1 MFDLFNEILQ
11 TMRTNKLRTILTG
24 IAVAWGIFM
33 LIVLLGFAKGV
44 RTAFEDS
51 PMGQTSN
58 VLQLWSGRTSMPF
71 NGLGAGRTIPVRE
84 RDMKA
89 LRHDIVDN
97 VSAVSGVLEGNTVVM
112 RSDSSSI
119 SSTYSGVYPIMQRE
133 EQLRVSNGRFIND
146 RDVNDAS
153 KVVVLEERNATT
165 LFGSPQR
172 AIGRI
177 LDINGLAF
185 KVVGTYEHR
194 WISSVFIPYS
204 CAKAM
209 NGFSDVLG
217 TIRVNVEGMSTQE
230 EAEAIERSIRESI
243 GRSESFHPDDQS
255 AIWIWNRF
263 SNYLSQQTAMSVL
276 NWIMWIIGLLTLI
289 TGVVGVSN
297 IMFVSVRERTHEIGI
312 RRAIGARPRYILTQ
326 IILEGVVI
334 TTLFGYVGILL
345 GTIAGEIMA
354 YAFADVEF
362 IKDPRV
368 DVGLAFQVTALLVVA
383 GAFAGFFPAMRTLKI
398 RPVEALR
405 TE

>member
-185 KVVGTYEHR
+185 KVVGTYMS
-194 WISSVFIPYS
+194 IDGFLLYLYLIP
-204 CAKAM
+204 
-209 NGFSDVLG
+209 V
-217 TIRVNVEGMSTQE
+217 
-230 EAEAIERSIRESI
+230 
-243 GRSESFHPDDQS
+243 
-255 AIWIWNRF
+255 
-263 SNYLSQQTAMSVL
+263 
-276 NWIMWIIGLLTLI
+276 
-289 TGVVGVSN
+289 
-297 IMFVSVRERTHEIGI
+297 
-312 RRAIGARPRYILTQ
+312 PRL
-326 IILEGVVI
+326 
-334 TTLFGYVGILL
+334 
-345 GTIAGEIMA
+345 
-354 YAFADVEF
+354 
-362 IKDPRV
+362 
-368 DVGLAFQVTALLVVA
+368 
-383 GAFAGFFPAMRTLKI
+383 
-398 RPVEALR
+398 
-405 TE
+405 

>member
-133 EQLRVSNGRFIND
+133 EQLRVTNGR
-146 RDVNDAS
+146 
-153 KVVVLEERNATT
+153 
-165 LFGSPQR
+165 
-172 AIGRI
+172 IGR
-177 LDINGLAF
+177 AH
-185 KVVGTYEHR
+185 V
-194 WISSVFIPYS
+194 
-204 CAKAM
+204 
-209 NGFSDVLG
+209 
-217 TIRVNVEGMSTQE
+217 
-230 EAEAIERSIRESI
+230 
-243 GRSESFHPDDQS
+243 
-255 AIWIWNRF
+255 
-263 SNYLSQQTAMSVL
+263 
-276 NWIMWIIGLLTLI
+276 
-289 TGVVGVSN
+289 
-297 IMFVSVRERTHEIGI
+297 
-312 RRAIGARPRYILTQ
+312 
-326 IILEGVVI
+326 
-334 TTLFGYVGILL
+334 
-345 GTIAGEIMA
+345 
-354 YAFADVEF
+354 
-362 IKDPRV
+362 
-368 DVGLAFQVTALLVVA
+368 
-383 GAFAGFFPAMRTLKI
+383 
-398 RPVEALR
+398 
-405 TE
+405 

>member
-133 EQLRVSNGRFIND
+133 EQLRVTNGRFIND

-276 NWIMWIIGLLTLI
+276 NWIMWVIGLLTLI

-326 IILEGVVI
+326 IIL
-334 TTLFGYVGILL
+334 
-345 GTIAGEIMA
+345 
-354 YAFADVEF
+354 
-362 IKDPRV
+362 
-368 DVGLAFQVTALLVVA
+368 
-383 GAFAGFFPAMRTLKI
+383 
-398 RPVEALR
+398 
-405 TE
+405 

>member
-1 MFDLFNEILQ
+1 MFALFNEIWQ

-58 VLQLWSGRTSMPF
+58 VIQLWGGRTSKPF
-71 NGLGAGRTIPVRE
+71 NGLGAGRSVPLKE

-89 LRHDIVDN
+89 LHHDIPAN
-97 VSAVSGVLEGNTVVM
+97 VSAVSGILEGNSVVM
-112 RSDSSSI
+112 RSDSTSITSS
-119 SSTYSGVYPIMQRE
+119 YSGVYPIMRDE
-133 EQLRVSNGRFIND
+133 EQLRITNGRFIND
-146 RDVNDAS
+146 RDVDSAS

-165 LFGSPQR
+165 LYGSPKR
-172 AIGRI
+172 AVGQI
-177 LDINGLAF
+177 LELNGLAF
-185 KVVGTYEHR
+185 RVIGTYEHR
-194 WISSVFIPYS
+194 WISSIYIPYS

-209 NGFSDVLG
+209 NGFSEDLG
-217 TIRVNVEGMSTQE
+217 TIRVNVKGMSTYE
-230 EAEAIERSIRESI
+230 EAEKIERDIRESM
-243 GRSESFHPDDQS
+243 GRSESFHPDDES

-263 SNYLSQQTAMSVL
+263 ANYLSQQTAMSVL
-276 NWIMWIIGLLTLI
+276 NWVMWAIGLLSLI
-289 TGVVGVSN
+289 TGIVGVSN

-312 RRAIGARPRYILTQ
+312 RRAIGARPRYILMQ

-334 TTLFGYVGILL
+334 TTMFGYVGILL
-345 GTIAGEIMA
+345 GTVAGEIMT

-368 DVGLAFQVTALLVVA
+368 DIGLAVQVTVLLVLAGAVA
-383 GAFAGFFPAMRTLKI
+383 GLFPAMRALKI